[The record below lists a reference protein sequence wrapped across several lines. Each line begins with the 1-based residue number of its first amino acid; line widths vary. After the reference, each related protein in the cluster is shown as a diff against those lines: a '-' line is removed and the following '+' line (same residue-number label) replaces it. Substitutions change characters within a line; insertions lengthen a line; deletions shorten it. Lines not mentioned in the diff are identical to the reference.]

1 MKYTGPVYRPPFED
15 GSLLLQATVGCS
27 HNSCTFCSMYKG
39 VPFQV
44 ESMEQIEHDLL
55 ETREKRPWYKRIFLL
70 GGDAFTLDAER
81 LKEIARKAGG
91 ILPNLQ
97 TISMYASILNIMTK
111 TDKELR
117 ELRELKINELNI
129 GFETAL
135 DDRLLH
141 FNKGFTVDEART
153 QLLRLKKAGMDFSLN
168 IIIGAAGM
176 DRAFENAAANSRFLN
191 EVQPSLIFVGT
202 MHMDKGTPMRAELEA
217 GTFVENTIGQN
228 ILEEME
234 LLKGLEM
241 EHTYFYGRHV
251 SNVIPVYGMLPDE
264 KETMLRTMEE
274 ELEEIPADYLAARP
288 ERGSE
293 GVAIIDGKISY

>member
-153 QLLRLKKAGMDFSLN
+153 QLLRLKKAGIDFSLN

-217 GTFVENTIGQN
+217 GTFVENTIGRN
-228 ILEEME
+228 ILR
-234 LLKGLEM
+234 LS
-241 EHTYFYGRHV
+241 GR
-251 SNVIPVYGMLPDE
+251 PTG
-264 KETMLRTMEE
+264 
-274 ELEEIPADYLAARP
+274 
-288 ERGSE
+288 E
-293 GVAIIDGKISY
+293 GF

>member
-1 MKYTGPVYRPPFED
+1 
-15 GSLLLQATVGCS
+15 
-27 HNSCTFCSMYKG
+27 MYKD

-44 ESMEQIEHDLL
+44 ESMEQIERDLL

-70 GGDAFTLDAER
+70 GGDAFTLDAAR
-81 LKEIARKAGG
+81 LKEIARKAGEN
-91 ILPNLQ
+91 LPNLQ
-97 TISMYASILNIMTK
+97 TISMYASILNIIGK
-111 TDKELR
+111 TDEELR

-176 DRAFENAAANSRFLN
+176 DRAFENAAANSKFLN
-191 EVQPSLIFVGT
+191 EIQPSLIFVGT
-202 MHMDKGTPMRAELEA
+202 MHMDKGTPMR
-217 GTFVENTIGQN
+217 
-228 ILEEME
+228 
-234 LLKGLEM
+234 
-241 EHTYFYGRHV
+241 
-251 SNVIPVYGMLPDE
+251 
-264 KETMLRTMEE
+264 
-274 ELEEIPADYLAARP
+274 P

-293 GVAIIDGKISY
+293 GVAVINGRVS

>member
-1 MKYTGPVYRPPFED
+1 MV
-15 GSLLLQATVGCS
+15 QAR
-27 HNSCTFCSMYKG
+27 F
-39 VPFQV
+39 PA
-44 ESMEQIEHDLL
+44 
-55 ETREKRPWYKRIFLL
+55 W
-70 GGDAFTLDAER
+70 GDAFTLDAAR
-81 LKEIARKAGG
+81 MKEIARKAGE

-97 TISMYASILNIMTK
+97 TISMYASIPNIMSK
-111 TDKELR
+111 TDEELR

-141 FNKGFTVDEART
+141 FNKGFTVGEART
-153 QLLRLKKAGMDFSLN
+153 QLLRLKKVGMDFSLN
-168 IIIGAAGM
+168 IIISAAGM
-176 DRAFENAAANSRFLN
+176 DRAFENAAANSHFLN
-191 EVQPSLIFVGT
+191 EIQSSLIFVAT
-202 MHMDKGTPMRAELEA
+202 MHMNKGTPMRAELEA

-251 SNVIPVYGMLPDE
+251 SNVILVYGMLPDE

-274 ELEEIPADYLAARP
+274 ELKEILEDYLAARP
-288 ERGSE
+288 KRGSE
-293 GVAIIDGKISY
+293 GVVIIDGKISY